1 MKKIGFSGTLDPIT
15 NGHMWVIEEARTMA
29 DKVVVFISEN
39 PFKKCQFSAER
50 RQQIVEQSC
59 VERGWDNVS
68 VIVVRGDYT
77 ARAAKKHGVDYL
89 LRGIRNTTDFDYENL
104 LQQANVDVINGTKT
118 VFVMPPRDLGSVSSS
133 FIKGL
138 QGPAGWHWYTKKF
151 IPPAAYKAWI
161 EDWLYQE
168 WRQLWSS
175 KDVNSHID
183 ATSFANQEAWFQ
195 KILQAYREPTRH
207 YHNLDHLVHGLSEL
221 RVWAAN
227 CAASE
232 NDLRVLKQAFW
243 FHDFVY
249 AGQQDVSDEEASAQ
263 AWLNSSLD
271 LHNAEA
277 VAALIRATDHFQEQH
292 IDHPLKPIL
301 LGADLAI
308 LGQHADIYIAYASAI
323 RQEYQH
329 VPSIIYSEK
338 RRHALVH
345 LRKKALD
352 QQLFQSAYFGHE
364 YNANAIENMTQEIE
378 RLTLANAS
386 QN

>member
-15 NGHMWVIEEARTMA
+15 NGHMWVIEEARTMSSE
-29 DKVVVFISEN
+29 VVVFISEN
-39 PFKKCQFSAER
+39 PFKKCQFSAEK

-138 QGPAGWHWYTKKF
+138 QGPVGWHWHTKKF

-175 KDVNSHID
+175 KDVSSHTD
-183 ATSFANQEAWFQ
+183 TTSFANQEAWFQ
-195 KILQAYREPTRH
+195 KILQPIV
-207 YHNLDHLVHGLSEL
+207 NLNVIITISIT
-221 RVWAAN
+221 
-227 CAASE
+227 
-232 NDLRVLKQAFW
+232 W
-243 FHDFVY
+243 F
-249 AGQQDVSDEEASAQ
+249 
-263 AWLNSSLD
+263 
-271 LHNAEA
+271 
-277 VAALIRATDHFQEQH
+277 TD
-292 IDHPLKPIL
+292 
-301 LGADLAI
+301 
-308 LGQHADIYIAYASAI
+308 
-323 RQEYQH
+323 
-329 VPSIIYSEK
+329 
-338 RRHALVH
+338 
-345 LRKKALD
+345 
-352 QQLFQSAYFGHE
+352 
-364 YNANAIENMTQEIE
+364 
-378 RLTLANAS
+378 
-386 QN
+386 